1 MSKLTSLLLFT
12 FILCV
17 SVLAQGGFVINK
29 LEKINDEERTVL
41 HKGFKLPDS
50 ATISEVK
57 GKSFPAGVPLKVC
70 IETILDQNVRQD
82 VATWIADWNQK
93 DADKYGQLTIEPDS
107 LQADVSVLRYLHPLP
122 PTDPISAMTW
132 TDPKGKVHQ
141 LIPVYSYLM
150 VRKPNALEILWRK
163 VDLTY
168 QDEHEFS
175 AKLLSDQLKKLMKER
190 AKH

>member
-1 MSKLTSLLLFT
+1 MVFFT
-12 FILCV
+12 LILCT

-29 LEKINDEERTVL
+29 LEKINDDERAVL
-41 HKGFKLPDS
+41 RKGFKLSDS
-50 ATISEVK
+50 ATITEVK
-57 GKSFPAGVPLKVC
+57 GKSFPADAPLKVC
-70 IETILDQNVRQD
+70 VETILDPNVRQD
-82 VATWIADWNQK
+82 VTNWIAEWNQK
-93 DADKYGQLTIEPDS
+93 DADKYGKLNIEPDS

-132 TDPKGKVHQ
+132 TDPKGKVHR

-150 VRKPNALEILWRK
+150 VRKPDALEVLWRK

-168 QDEHEFS
+168 QEEHEFS
-175 AKLLSDQLKKLMKER
+175 AKLLTEQLKKLMKER

>member
-12 FILCV
+12 LIPCV
-17 SVLAQGGFVINK
+17 SVLAQGGFVIDK
-29 LEKINDEERTVL
+29 LEKINDEESAVL
-41 HKGFKLPDS
+41 RKGFKLPDS
-50 ATISEVK
+50 AAISEVK
-57 GKSFPAGVPLKVC
+57 GKSFPAGVTLKVC

-82 VATWIADWNQK
+82 VATWVAEWNQK
-93 DADKYGQLTIEPDS
+93 EADKYGNLNIEPDS

-132 TDPKGKVHQ
+132 TDPNGKAHR

-150 VRKPNALEILWRK
+150 VRKRDALEILWRK

-168 QDEHEFS
+168 QEEHEFS
-175 AKLLSDQLKKLMKER
+175 AKLLTDQLKKLMKER